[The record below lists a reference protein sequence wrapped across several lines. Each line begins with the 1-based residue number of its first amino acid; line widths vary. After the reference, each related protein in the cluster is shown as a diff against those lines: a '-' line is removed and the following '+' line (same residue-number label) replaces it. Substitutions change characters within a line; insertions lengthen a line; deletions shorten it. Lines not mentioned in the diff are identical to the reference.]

1 MTDLTTQNVES
12 ISRKNNQ
19 YFVRYAWTEQVKI
32 NIGLPVQ
39 TGNLS
44 MSGKINISRNKA
56 QAVTT
61 RTREMVEVVEVSE
74 GEAKGLFDKLQ
85 SQVSR
90 FECGWTAHIVK

>member
-1 MTDLTTQNVES
+1 MTNLTPQNIES

-19 YFVRYAWTEQVKI
+19 YFVRYAWTEQVEI
-32 NIGLPVQ
+32 NVGLPVQ

-56 QAVTT
+56 QATT
-61 RTREMVEVVEVSE
+61 IRNRKNVEVVEVSE
-74 GEAKGLFDKLQ
+74 GEAKSLFDQLQ